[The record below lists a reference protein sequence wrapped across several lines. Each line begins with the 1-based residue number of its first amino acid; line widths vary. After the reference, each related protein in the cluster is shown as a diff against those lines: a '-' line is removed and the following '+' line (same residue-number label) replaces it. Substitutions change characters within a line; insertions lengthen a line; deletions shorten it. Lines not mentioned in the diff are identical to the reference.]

1 MELTLDCLVQ
11 ATQTTELT
19 GTSTAG
25 NRKNNNDFDAY
36 QIIDAEGMRG
46 IILYL

>member
-1 MELTLDCLVQ
+1 MVQ

-19 GTSTAG
+19 GTSMEG
-25 NRKNNNDFDAY
+25 NRKDNNDFDAY

-46 IILYL
+46 INL